1 MCDPLEARTHQERRD
16 LSPPPHT
23 HQQLAS
29 YWFFKMGTISL
40 KNNVEESEP
49 AHQIPAVGAGSVLV
63 FARFTFTDRKAQDVE
78 KRHTQVPRQASRDRF
93 GS

>member
-1 MCDPLEARTHQERRD
+1 MCDPLEAVLTKKEEIY
-16 LSPPPHT
+16 SPPP
-23 HQQLAS
+23 QQLAS
-29 YWFFKMGTISL
+29 YWFLKIGTISL

-49 AHQIPAVGAGSVLV
+49 TQDTCSGSCFCFGVCEI
-63 FARFTFTDRKAQDVE
+63 TFTDRKAQDVE